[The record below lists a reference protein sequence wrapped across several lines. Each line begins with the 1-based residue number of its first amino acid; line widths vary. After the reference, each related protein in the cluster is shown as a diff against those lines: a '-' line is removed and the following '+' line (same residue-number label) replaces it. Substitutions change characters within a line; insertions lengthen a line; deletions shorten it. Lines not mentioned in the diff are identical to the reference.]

1 MKTKKIRYE
10 APRLQEVRI
19 DTEDVIRT
27 SGLDA
32 MSFDGLY
39 LGKNVNYKTYVD
51 LH

>member
-1 MKTKKIRYE
+1 MKKITYE
-10 APRLQEVRI
+10 KPCIQEVRI

-32 MSFDGLY
+32 MFFDGLY
-39 LGKNVNYKTYVD
+39 LGKNVNYGEYKD